1 MSTEII
7 HVAAAAVLDGNGRVL
22 ITRRD
27 DDAHQGGLW
36 EFPGGKLEPGEDI
49 GQGLRREL
57 QEELG
62 ISVTKSRPLLKLTHH
77 YHDLSVCLDVHTVT
91 DFEGQPEGLEG
102 QPLRWCELDALDP
115 DEFPAADVPVI
126 NALRLPRRY
135 LITGNFDSVAD
146 FQNRLERSLANGIK
160 LVQLRIKPDWYSQ
173 NSNAFDSIVSISKQ
187 ACASAGA
194 ILMMNVPEDADAR
207 VAKITAVKNLH
218 ADSRRLQQLD
228 TRPDCEWFSASCHTG
243 KDLDKAQSLGAD
255 FVVLSPVQ
263 YTTSHP
269 DTEPLGW
276 QRFAAMIDDV
286 NIPVYALGG
295 VDASHVDRAI
305 DAGGQGVAAISAFW
319 SDWKS

>member
-1 MSTEII
+1 MSKQNEVI
-7 HVAAAAVLDGNGRVL
+7 HVVAGAILDEHRRVL
-22 ITRRD
+22 LSRRD

-36 EFPGGKLEPGEDI
+36 EFPGGKLEPGETI

-62 ISVTKSRPLLKLTHH
+62 IIVTASRPLLKITHH

-102 QPLRWCELDALDP
+102 QPLRWCHVETLDP

-126 NALRLPRRY
+126 NALRLPDRY
-135 LITGNFDSVAD
+135 LITGKFDSIAD
-146 FQNRLERSLANGIK
+146 FQNRLDRSLANGIK
-160 LVQLRIKPDWYSQ
+160 LVQLRIKPDWYRQ
-173 NSNAFDSIVSISKQ
+173 NSKAFESIVSIAKQ
-187 ACASAGA
+187 ACASTGA
-194 ILMMNVPEDADAR
+194 ILMMNVPEEADAR
-207 VAKITAVKNLH
+207 VAKIMAVKTLH

-228 TRPDCEWFSASCHTG
+228 ARPDCEWFSASCHTA

-276 QRFAAMIDDV
+276 PCFATMIEDV

-305 DAGGQGVAAISAFW
+305 EAGGQGVAAISAFW
-319 SDWKS
+319 S